1 MELKENLLKLDG
13 FVISQTVNNKIT
25 SAALFGIEK
34 KDDAHLGHDNI
45 TWAINGEVICN
56 DCNMCDSCQG
66 SCHSSCQGSCTSSC
80 QGCAGCFGGCT
91 SDCQGCTTTCTNACY
106 GCDSCTECQ
115 TCVGEN
121 CNSCDGSCT
130 SYVSCIVDVTRT
142 TDSGTLTCNGCY
154 MTCAGQQGN
163 GDCSSTFGIIKDQ
176 LPIVVPVTVSEV
188 SCSCFG
194 RQGQNCGNNAGF
206 GGTDTIV
213 VKMTDGTE
221 VTLEIA
227 GENVTKS
234 GSSERGAL
242 EMAMKSQQATG
253 GKWKMTKD
261 TIITNICEGTVNN
274 ESYRYGDIN
283 PPSCSQNTGGGQSPT
298 TITNYDGHGGTV
310 SYGGGNG
317 VWYTPEHGAPICV
330 SMASGSGP

>member
-1 MELKENLLKLDG
+1 MELKEDLLKLDG

-34 KDDAHLGHDNI
+34 KDDTHLGHDNI

-80 QGCAGCFGGCT
+80 QGCVGCFGGCT

-130 SYVSCIVDVTRT
+130 SYVGCLIEVTT
-142 TDSGTLTCNGCY
+142 KGTNGLTTCNGCY

-163 GDCSSTFGIIKDQ
+163 DCNFGEDESKAPPVI
-176 LPIVVPVTVSEV
+176 VPVTVAEV

-194 RQGQNCGNNAGF
+194 RQGQDCGNNAGF

-221 VTLEIA
+221 VKLEIA

-234 GSSERGAL
+234 GSSERSAL

-274 ESYRYGDIN
+274 EMYRYGDIN
-283 PPSCSQNTGGGQSPT
+283 PPSCSQNTSGGQGPQGT
-298 TITNYDGHGGTV
+298 TMTNVDGHGTDV
-310 SYGGGNG
+310 SVGDNG
-317 VWYTPEHGAPICV
+317 VWITMPNQPSICV
-330 SMASGSGP
+330 SNASGSGP

>member
-1 MELKENLLKLDG
+1 MELKEDLLKLDG

-34 KDDAHLGHDNI
+34 KDDTHLGHDNI

-80 QGCAGCFGGCT
+80 QGCVGCFGGCT

-106 GCDSCTECQ
+106 GCNSCTECQ

-130 SYVSCIVDVTRT
+130 SYVSCIIDVTRT

-154 MTCAGQQGN
+154 MTCAGQQG
-163 GDCSSTFGIIKDQ
+163 DCDVTKPE
-176 LPIVVPVTVSEV
+176 PIVVPVTVSEV

-194 RQGQNCGNNAGF
+194 RQGASCGHNDGF

-213 VKMTDGTE
+213 AKMTDGTE
-221 VTLEIA
+221 VTLEIT

-234 GSSERGAL
+234 GASERGLL
-242 EMAMKSQQATG
+242 ELAMKSQQATG
-253 GKWKMTKD
+253 GKWKMTED
-261 TIITNICEGTVNN
+261 TIITNICENN
-274 ESYRYGDIN
+274 VSNTSQTYGQIN
-283 PPSCSQNTGGGQSPT
+283 PPACSQNTSGGQGPQNT
-298 TITNYDGHGGTV
+298 TITNIDGHGGNV
-310 SYGGGNG
+310 SYGDNG
-317 VWYTPEHGAPICV
+317 VWYSPPTGPSICV